1 MRRFIYLFLALLLIL
16 PTSVSASSPSP
27 AELRTLKQRIK
38 TLEKSLHADTSKRD
52 REQAALREV
61 ELRLARLNREHRKL
75 EQQRREAANEL
86 QRLEARQA
94 KLAQD
99 RGIQLDW
106 VARTARAGYMNGRQ
120 ELVRMLLNQ
129 EQPDSVARM
138 LRYQEYFQRARQ
150 QRISLINRDL
160 DELLEAVAATE
171 VARQQLE
178 QRRSNLEQQ
187 RLELDKAKKERSN
200 ALIAINQRIGSGQQR
215 LNTMRND
222 EKRLNKLLQDVGRSL
237 ADIPSSASGEPFGKL
252 ANKLPWPVSRRISAA
267 FGTPRQGSVRWSGV
281 LLDVAPG
288 TPVRAIH
295 PGRVV
300 FADWLRGY
308 GLLMIVDH
316 GNSYMT
322 LYGQNETLSREV
334 GEWVATG
341 DVIARVGDSGGSGNA
356 GLYFEIRRAG
366 VPVNPDKWC
375 NSRVT
380 LPPIASRQ

>member
-1 MRRFIYLFLALLLIL
+1 MRRFIYLFLGLLLIL

-106 VARTARAGYMNGRQ
+106 VVCTARASYMNGRQ

-215 LNTMRND
+215 LDTMRND

-267 FGTPRQGSVRWSGV
+267 FGTSRQGSVRWSGV

-288 TPVRAIH
+288 TPV
-295 PGRVV
+295 RVV